1 MEKLPEIKITAEPQ
15 ADSQQCKFTL
25 NILLFERGI
34 FVFDD
39 KNTTKGSAL
48 ADYLFQVEGVTK
60 ISVAPDHLLVTI
72 GKNGDWRVIGKQV
85 GAKIRE
91 AVFSGKSLVS
101 DESRKKTAEENELM
115 QKVNQILA
123 EQVNPAVASHG
134 GVIELLDVQGHDV
147 YLKMSGGCQGC
158 GMAAQTLR
166 QGVENTLREK
176 IPNLGTVYDT
186 TVHEEGKNPYY
197 SRP

>member
-15 ADSQQCKFTL
+15 ADSRQCKFTL

-39 KNTTKGSAL
+39 KKNTQGSAL
-48 ADYLFQVEGVTK
+48 ADFLFQVDHVVK
-60 ISVAPDHLLVTI
+60 ISVAPDHVVITGSKDI
-72 GKNGDWRVIGKQV
+72 DWKITGKQI

-91 AVFSGKSLVS
+91 AVFSGKSLIS
-101 DESRKKTAEENELM
+101 EESRKKTDEENDLI
-115 QKVNQILA
+115 QKVTQVLT

-134 GVIELLDVQGHDV
+134 GAIELLDVQGHDV

-166 QGVENTLREK
+166 QGVENALRQQ
-176 IPNLGTVYDT
+176 IPDLGAVYDT
-186 TVHEEGKNPYY
+186 TIHEEGKNPYY
-197 SRP
+197 